1 MSANYQNNA
10 PGAYEQTR
18 LVNTEVEL
26 LDLDRNSNNC
36 DSKVEQINTLSS
48 NAWGLEI
55 LTSIASLVIFCII
68 VIIFIRMDNKP
79 LTDWPFSISINA
91 IVSILTTICS
101 AAMMH
106 NVSSFISQLK
116 WLHFKKKQNRLC
128 NLEHFDGASR
138 GPYGSIIL
146 LYRVRWNLAT
156 LGALI
161 TISRLGFAPF
171 TQQVIKLQSRN
182 VIMENSNSTFGFS
195 YEYNRH
201 FTIADIANTDTYNLR
216 QDPSM
221 EAAIL
226 QGVYNISTTPV
237 FSCPG
242 TCSWNSSY
250 ISIGFKSICENVTT
264 TTLNT
269 KTCAFDNDTHITTCN
284 MTTPKGI
291 EFSLESQSTN
301 YATTLQLKDTLVPMT
316 EIPELVNI
324 AIYRSSIN
332 ATGDIGEVWNE
343 NITEC
348 TLSITAYNYSG
359 AYAQGNN
366 FQFASV
372 EEFEVPKN
380 LWNMSG
386 NGGDSDFNNSLE
398 IGSIWTNGPTT
409 GSPRLVMGYGDVTSL
424 QAYFRSDM
432 ILTEWRDG
440 GGWLNTNYGISP
452 ALIGDTDL
460 PGLFQKMAES
470 MTDYV
475 RSGPNH
481 QLARGNSIESV
492 IFISIRWSWLVGPVC
507 VELAA
512 VVFAIFTIFQ
522 SYRHCEVPLWKSSVI
537 AVLSCHHDK
546 DFALIRNGSTS
557 IKDIEQTAKISLVK
571 LE

>member
-48 NAWGLEI
+48 NAWAWNINFHSQSCYLLHYRHHLHTNGQQAAHRLAI
-55 LTSIASLVIFCII
+55 LDLYQCNCLHLDDD
-68 VIIFIRMDNKP
+68 M
-79 LTDWPFSISINA
+79 L
-91 IVSILTTICS
+91 CS
-101 AAMMH
+101 NDAQQ
-106 NVSSFISQLK
+106 FGGI
-116 WLHFKKKQNRLC
+116 
-128 NLEHFDGASR
+128 
-138 GPYGSIIL
+138 
-146 LYRVRWNLAT
+146 LAT

-182 VIMENSNSTFGFS
+182 VIMENSN
-195 YEYNRH
+195 N
-201 FTIADIANTDTYNLR
+201 IANTDTYNLR

-269 KTCAFDNDTHITTCN
+269 KTCAFDNDTGITTCN

-291 EFSLESQSTN
+291 EFSMESQSTN

-424 QAYFRSDM
+424 RAYFRSDM

-522 SYRHCEVPLWKSSVI
+522 SYRHREVPLWKSSVI